1 MNPNPP
7 CNIGGADPSTIPSDP
22 SLNLITNLDL
32 GDKKLEVMKAC
43 SKAIASI
50 TGKPESYVGVAITD
64 NASVMFGGDADAPA
78 AFGNVYSLGAI
89 NMENNGQI
97 TKEVT
102 ELLEPF
108 GLDQGRIYINFFDMD
123 RANIGWNKRT
133 FAG

>member
-1 MNPNPP
+1 MRL
-7 CNIGGADPSTIPSDP
+7 STYLSSHIVHTFFG
-22 SLNLITNLDL
+22 ICVYKHTR
-32 GDKKLEVMKAC
+32 
-43 SKAIASI
+43 
-50 TGKPESYVGVAITD
+50 VAITD